1 MRGHRHGDVHGHGH
15 HRHPHGH
22 GHRSPFGHL
31 VKHRLQR
38 RLFWWFG
45 GNILVTGITVALVMK
60 LMSDGGANEW
70 RRMFDGGRRFV
81 SRQFE
86 KVWDD
91 PAARTALANE
101 LSSDVGVQVV
111 LRDASGAQSFATGAC
126 EGRTVSGEV
135 VRDGARVGGV
145 ELCAGRRAHHAP
157 WRFILPLVIALGM
170 LWAASGRLARR
181 LGKPLGELAKVA
193 TELGAGNL
201 KARVTLDPK
210 DRGEVVVVA
219 EAVNEMAAR
228 IEKQVSDQRELL
240 AAVSHELRTPLQR
253 VRLITEIARGGAL
266 SEKTLDQLDQEV
278 IELDALVGDLLA
290 TSRLDFGQLSPK
302 PMDAKDVAVRALE
315 RAGLSPD
322 AFEGRALSFEADAT
336 LMARALANLLENA
349 RRHGGGAKVLRV
361 RQEKDNVVFEVDD
374 GGPGFSNA
382 EADKAFDPFFRR
394 PRTMDAEAASLG
406 LGLALVKRIAEAHRG
421 WAFAGNRPQGGA
433 RVGFGVPLKR
443 AAQNEHDV
451 VIR

>member
-1 MRGHRHGDVHGHGH
+1 MKGHWGHRHGHGHGG
-15 HRHPHGH
+15 RPPLGH
-22 GHRSPFGHL
+22 I

-45 GNILVTGITVALVMK
+45 VNILVTGLTVGLVMRAVNEG
-60 LMSDGGANEW
+60 SSNEW
-70 RRMFDGGRRFV
+70 MKAWDGGRRLV
-81 SRQFE
+81 ASQFE

-91 PAARTALANE
+91 PAARDALARE
-101 LSSDVGVQVV
+101 VAREMGVQVAV
-111 LRDASGAQSFATGAC
+111 FAPAGVAAFATGAC
-126 EGRTVSGEV
+126 EGRTLEV
-135 VRDGARVGGV
+135 PVIRAGQTVGLV
-145 ELCAGRRAHHAP
+145 KACMGRRGPTQA
-157 WRFILPLVIALGM
+157 WRFVLPLVIALGM

-181 LGKPLGELAKVA
+181 LSRPLMELAKVA
-193 TELGAGNL
+193 TELGTGNL
-201 KARVTLDPK
+201 KARVQLHPK

-219 EAVNEMAAR
+219 EAVNEMASR
-228 IEKQVSDQRELL
+228 IEKQLSDQRELL

-302 PMDAKDVAVRALE
+302 ALDSKDTAIRALE
-315 RAGLSPD
+315 RAGLPVETFD
-322 AFEGRALSFEADAT
+322 GRALSFEADAT

-374 GGPGFSNA
+374 GGPGFAGGEA
-382 EADKAFDPFFRR
+382 ERAFDPFFRR
-394 PRTMDAEAASLG
+394 PKTTDAEAASLG
-406 LGLALVKRIAEAHRG
+406 LGLALVKRIAEAHKG
-421 WAFAGNRPQGGA
+421 HAFAGNRPEGGA
-433 RVGFGVPLKR
+433 RVGFQLPLKSPIV
-443 AAQNEHDV
+443 AAPAA
-451 VIR
+451 